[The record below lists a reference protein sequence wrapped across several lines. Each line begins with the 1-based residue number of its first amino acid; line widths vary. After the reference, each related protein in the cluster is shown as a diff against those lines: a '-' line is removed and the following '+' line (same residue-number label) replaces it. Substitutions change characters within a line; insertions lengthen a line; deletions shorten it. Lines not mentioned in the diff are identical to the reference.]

1 VDLLAALTGGQLAL
15 LIALLLAF
23 SFLVQL
29 AVAKWLYE
37 RRQAR
42 RRAEAAEQKRNPPGT
57 P

>member
-1 VDLLAALTGGQLAL
+1 VDLLAALTGGQLVI

-42 RRAEAAEQKRNPPGT
+42 RRAEAAEQKRSPPGT